1 MVEVCTI
8 FIICLEVYESIHL
21 DRRINELE
29 KEIKRVQM
37 GIALLEEMED
47 ENGKTEPMPKYRG
60 FYMRYCGCCGAE
72 MDEVTE

>member
-47 ENGKTEPMPKYRG
+47 ENGKT
-60 FYMRYCGCCGAE
+60 
-72 MDEVTE
+72 D

>member
-37 GIALLEEMED
+37 GFDQDGRRLV
-47 ENGKTEPMPKYRG
+47 
-60 FYMRYCGCCGAE
+60 AE
-72 MDEVTE
+72 GLRLTGVEIFRD